1 MCLTRARKIHSSCF
15 KNCPARQ
22 ELHAVWIW
30 CILRLHKHGPSW
42 EEKKQRRR
50 MQHKSPFF
58 IRRCPYFVQQLFT
71 LLNCKANVTCPTGT
85 CSNSSCIYWVQD
97 NHSSINTFNV
107 THVIILNTNQEQSRW
122 GLRAICLKLPWYVKA
137 NVIQCSETH

>member
-97 NHSSINTFNV
+97 NHSSINTCDYSEYKPG
-107 THVIILNTNQEQSRW
+107 T
-122 GLRAICLKLPWYVKA
+122 
-137 NVIQCSETH
+137 IQMGFEGHLFETPVVCEGKCNPVL